1 MSHFGLNISR
11 WGRLS
16 FPLKAK
22 FGLLLAGFVTA
33 MAVVIFMSY
42 STARRVTA
50 ELREVELSAFQQ
62 YTEARHLSD
71 NLQQTSAA
79 FAEVA
84 NRRDPALLDKC
95 EQARETFLTQVARIA
110 HTMPEAEQDRVRQ
123 ISDDFEAYFKAA
135 LDHAEAVLG
144 SEDQAVLADRAQ
156 TATAIEK
163 RLGGDV
169 NRLVILAGQHVALS
183 LSSTARVVQV
193 QWLEALIA
201 GVMAFVL
208 LLVVFT
214 FLMGRIVD
222 PIKTLSH
229 LAAEVAKG
237 NLDQKI
243 EILSSTNDEIGDL
256 VGSFNLMTD
265 GLIKTTVSKR
275 YVDNIIRSMT
285 DTLVIA
291 SPDGIIKSLN
301 QATLDLLGYEEH
313 ELIGRPLGAIL
324 VDEGGT
330 VSALQHIASGGSP
343 GKSLSGQSCPDP
355 PPQDQPTTGPPT
367 AGNHTEPAEA
377 PEPAGNAAVAGRQ
390 KRITES
396 AYIAKDGRRIPISL
410 SSSAMRDD
418 DGVVEG
424 IVCAAQDITERKR
437 WEQELQDAK
446 ETVERANWELME
458 SNKHLEEA
466 TIFAQEMVAQAE
478 SANAAK
484 SEFLAMMSHEIR
496 TPLNG
501 ILGFSQLL
509 LEDEA
514 LSAEQRDFIETIYT
528 SGTALLTVINDILD
542 FSKIEAG
549 KMDLEV
555 IDFDLVG
562 LVESVGDIV
571 RQRSAEKGLELN
583 CFVDH
588 RVPTRLRGDPG
599 RLRQIL
605 LNLAGNAV
613 KFTEHGEVTVEAK
626 LDFETRENASI
637 RFEVRDT
644 GIGISE
650 DRQALIFDKFTQVDG
665 STTRKYGGTGLG
677 LAISKRL
684 VEIMNGEI
692 GVESEVDKGS
702 TFFFVI
708 ELPVQKSP
716 GAKTQFAQTVDVE
729 GMRVLIVDDNAR
741 SRRLLDE
748 TLTHWHME
756 PSSVE
761 SGARALE
768 ALEDAGAAGRPYKLG
783 LIDARMPEMDGF
795 RLCERIRA
803 NRNLRDTS
811 LIMLTSGGRSGDGA
825 RCRELG
831 ISAYLVKPVKQ
842 ADLWEAIMLTLGTRD
857 RGGESRELITLHTL
871 RESRRSL
878 HVLVAEDSPV
888 NLKLVVKM
896 LEKRGHTVGVATN
909 GREALDALEKQ
920 DFDLVLMDVQMP
932 EMDGFEATVAIR
944 EQEKKAGGHIP
955 VVAMTAHA
963 MKGDRERCLEI
974 GMDAYVAKPI
984 RAQELL
990 ATVDRIASGEP
1001 KPKAVADGERRDD
1014 VIDWLAAI
1022 EHLEGDVELLREIA
1036 GMFVEQCPSLVSR
1049 VKEAVALKDA
1059 VEIERAAHTVKGS
1072 VGNFAAKAAFEAA
1085 LRLERI
1091 GREGALDEAD
1101 AACEALEEELERL
1114 KPVLVAIGGG
1124 ENENSDSR
1132 R

>member
-1 MSHFGLNISR
+1 VDITN
-11 WGRLS
+11 WGKLR

-22 FGLLLAGFVTA
+22 FSLLLAGFVMA

-62 YTEARHLSD
+62 YTEARRLSD
-71 NLQQTSAA
+71 YLQQTSAV
-79 FAEVA
+79 FAEA
-84 NRRDPALLDKC
+84 ATSRDRAVFARC
-95 EQARETFLTQVARIA
+95 EQARETFLTQLGRIA
-110 HTMPEAEQDRVRQ
+110 HTMPEAEQDRIRQ
-123 ISDDFEAYFKAA
+123 ISDDFEAYLRAA
-135 LDHAEAVLG
+135 RDHAGAVLG
-144 SEDQAVLADRAQ
+144 SEDRAVIVERAQ
-156 TATAIEK
+156 TEAALEK
-163 RLGGDV
+163 RLGSDL

-183 LSSTARVVQV
+183 LSSTARAVQV

-201 GVMAFVL
+201 GVLAFVL
-208 LLVVFT
+208 LLVLFT
-214 FLMGRIVD
+214 FLMNRIVG

-237 NLDQKI
+237 NLEQKI
-243 EILSSTNDEIGDL
+243 EVLCSANDELGDL

-291 SPDGIIKSLN
+291 RPDGTIKSLN
-301 QATLDLLGYEEH
+301 QATLDLLGYQEH
-313 ELIGRPLGAIL
+313 ELIGKPLGVIL

-343 GKSLSGQSCPDP
+343 GTSLSGQSCPDP
-355 PPQDQPTTGPPT
+355 PPQDQPTTGLPAAGIDTEAFEPGPEVT
-367 AGNHTEPAEA
+367 AVGH
-377 PEPAGNAAVAGRQ
+377 Q

-396 AYIAKDGRRIPISL
+396 AYVAKDGRRIPISL
-410 SSSAMRDD
+410 SSSVMRDD
-418 DGVVEG
+418 DGAIEG
-424 IVCAAQDITERKR
+424 IVCAAQDITQRKR

-446 ETVERANWELME
+446 ETVERANWELTE
-458 SNKHLEEA
+458 SNKHLEQA
-466 TIFAQEMVAQAE
+466 TLFAQEMVAQAE
-478 SANAAK
+478 SANTAK

-514 LSAEQRDFIETIYT
+514 LSGEQRDFVETIYT

-562 LVESVGDIV
+562 LVESVGDIM
-571 RQRSAEKGLELN
+571 RQRAAEKGLELN

-599 RLRQIL
+599 RLRQVL

-613 KFTEHGEVTVEAK
+613 KFTERGEVTVEAK
-626 LDFETRENASI
+626 LEFETRENASV

-644 GIGISE
+644 GIGIPE

-665 STTRKYGGTGLG
+665 STTRRYGGTGLG

-708 ELPVQKSP
+708 ELPVQKGP
-716 GAKTQFAQTVDVE
+716 AVRTLFAQTVDVE
-729 GMRVLIVDDNAR
+729 GMRVLVVDDNAR
-741 SRRLLDE
+741 SRRLLEE
-748 TLTHWHME
+748 TLSHWHME
-756 PSSVE
+756 PFSVE
-761 SGARALE
+761 SGAAALE
-768 ALEDAGAAGRPYKLG
+768 ALESARAAGRPYKLG

-795 RLCERIRA
+795 RLCGRIRA

-811 LIMLTSGGRSGDGA
+811 LVMLTSGGKSGDGA
-825 RCRELG
+825 RCRESG

-857 RGGESRELITLHTL
+857 RDGEPRDLITQHTL

-878 HVLVAEDSPV
+878 HILVAEDSPV

-909 GREALDALEKQ
+909 GREALGALEKQ
-920 DFDLVLMDVQMP
+920 HFDLVLMDVQMP

-944 EQEKKAGGHIP
+944 EQEKKVGGHVPII
-955 VVAMTAHA
+955 AMTAHA
-963 MKGDRERCLEI
+963 MKGDRERCLDI

-990 ATVDRIASGEP
+990 ATMDRTVSGEA
-1001 KPKAVADGERRDD
+1001 KPKTGVDAERRDD
-1014 VIDWLAAI
+1014 VIDWLGAL

-1036 GMFVEQCPSLVSR
+1036 GMFVDQCPSLVSR
-1049 VKEAVALKDA
+1049 FKEAVAQKDP

-1072 VGNFAAKAAFEAA
+1072 VSNFAARAAFEAA
-1085 LRLERI
+1085 LRLEKI

-1101 AACEALEEELERL
+1101 AACTALEEELERL

-1124 ENENSDSR
+1124 GNENPNSR
-1132 R
+1132 G